1 MQVVIKGVIP
11 KVITCNFFISDIN
24 KKSMKT
30 LLQYSGAIVVLL
42 GVIFLLIYAFAVPSN
57 ALLVTALV
65 LEVVGILGYIVVN
78 RYIE

>member
-1 MQVVIKGVIP
+1 MQ
-11 KVITCNFFISDIN
+11 FFILDIN

>member
-1 MQVVIKGVIP
+1 
-11 KVITCNFFISDIN
+11 
-24 KKSMKT
+24 MKT